1 MKIKSETEMNTSSNL
16 RYFSM
21 DMLTLT
27 QRCQKPILLG
37 RKILS
42 SQPFPHPGL
51 ITCGQYTARNKLFQS
66 PSPQVQT
73 QIEKR
78 KVTALP
84 VGRSI
89 GVLNMARSMHSALSE
104 IQTTHKSK
112 RAQMIPKCALHDS
125 PQFYFHQLSPPTSSV
140 SLQKNSPATAQKER
154 PTHHLL
160 QDCSSV

>member
-1 MKIKSETEMNTSSNL
+1 MNVSSNL
-16 RYFSM
+16 RYFSTENAYTYT
-21 DMLTLT
+21 TLLET
-27 QRCQKPILLG
+27 NTLG

-42 SQPFPHPGL
+42 SQPFSHPGF

-73 QIEKR
+73 WNEKQ
-78 KVTALP
+78 KATGLP

-89 GVLNMARSMHSALSE
+89 GVLNVVRSMHSALSE
-104 IQTTHKSK
+104 IPRTHKSK